1 MASKAARP
9 IWPSPIFSWR
19 SLWLASSFLLVV
31 DVDGFQPVEADDLIE
46 GHEDVIEL
54 MDDVVAAVKDVAR
67 IEQTPI
73 LSFMT
78 ALSMMAANS
87 SKVRPTSV
95 PFRPWSLREPSS
107 SAPETC
113 RY

>member
-1 MASKAARP
+1 MIDDGIKGGNTDMALADFLVAVFMAGQFVLTVVNVNGLQP
-9 IWPSPIFSWR
+9 I
-19 SLWLASSFLLVV
+19 
-31 DVDGFQPVEADDLIE
+31 EADDLIE
-46 GHEDVIEL
+46 GQEDVVEL

-95 PFRPWSLREPSS
+95 PLPAMVSKRTVVF
-107 SAPETC
+107 
-113 RY
+113 